1 MQEAETLIKVFF
13 ERHKGR
19 YDEKTKTEQYLS
31 IQMEGIDFL
40 GFADRIDFTEN
51 GVEIID
57 YKTGKTNVSPKD
69 RNWQLGLYALAA
81 QEKYGKVRKVV
92 LEMLKQEKPLEF
104 EIDDKGNAKCVSS
117 KFIEGFNI
125 LKIKE
130 ELIETAKK
138 IQEGLKHGFKPC
150 AVEKNCEFCNEYV
163 YGL

>member
-19 YDEKTKTEQYLS
+19 YNEKTKTEQYLP
-31 IQMEGIDFL
+31 IQMDGIDFI
-40 GFADRIDFTEN
+40 GFADRIDFTSN

-69 RNWQLGLYALAA
+69 RNWQLGFYAIAA
-81 QEKYGKVRKVV
+81 QEKYGKVRKVI
-92 LEMLKQEKPLEF
+92 LEMLKQERPLEF
-104 EIDDKGNAKCVSS
+104 EIDEKGNAKCISS

-125 LKIKE
+125 NNIRE
-130 ELIETAKK
+130 EILITAHKVM
-138 IQEGLKHGFKPC
+138 GAFKHGFKPC
-150 AVEKNCEFCNEYV
+150 AVEKNCDFCNEYV